1 MNQKNLLG
9 RIYSADSVNKILERF
24 DYITSKL
31 RCFLGGGE
39 EEWNMIFGVNTMTHN
54 VNRLWVDDDVLW
66 AEIEIFDTPSGLKL
80 IENLENFVFRASII
94 GEVLESG
101 EVIVDELP
109 RIYFVDKSLDT
120 FKGML

>member
-1 MNQKNLLG
+1 
-9 RIYSADSVNKILERF
+9 
-24 DYITSKL
+24 
-31 RCFLGGGE
+31 
-39 EEWNMIFGVNTMTHN
+39 MTHN